1 MMGRREEDAFTWLLN
16 ELNIADKITPRQYMA
31 EYDAMLTEMF
41 RHCQPMPGAERLVRH
56 FHKKGIPTAMCS
68 GSRKSMYGPRREPHK
83 EWLDLIP
90 LQVFCGDEPDI
101 KHGKP
106 HPDGFLATMNR
117 FSTRPED
124 PSKVLV
130 FEDAPNGGRAAIA
143 AGMKC
148 VMVPDESHREEVKG
162 ISVTKVLNSLEEF
175 RPEEFGLP
183 AFD

>member
-1 MMGRREEDAFTWLLN
+1 MAVTHVIFDFDGLLVDTEPCYKAVHKELLGRYGHTFTPEIGSLIQ
-16 ELNIADKITPRQYMA
+16 LNIADKITPREYMA
-31 EYDAMLTEMF
+31 EYDAMLTEMY

-56 FHKKGIPTAMCS
+56 FHDKGIPMAMCS

-83 EWLDLIP
+83 AWLDLIP
-90 LQVFCGDEPDI
+90 FQVFCGDEPDI

-117 FSTRPED
+117 
-124 PSKVLV
+124 
-130 FEDAPNGGRAAIA
+130 
-143 AGMKC
+143 
-148 VMVPDESHREEVKG
+148 
-162 ISVTKVLNSLEEF
+162 VTKVLNSLEEF